1 MLGPVRLSNGFD
13 RMELILGDPVAHA
26 GRARD
31 ANAGET
37 YRGRLRVCVC
47 ACGLELGRRE
57 WPDQAQAQAQGQ
69 GRAKGV
75 KRGDE

>member
-47 ACGLELGRRE
+47 ACACVRVDWNSDDGNGQTRHRHRHRAKAGRR
-57 WPDQAQAQAQGQ
+57 G
-69 GRAKGV
+69 
-75 KRGDE
+75 